1 MKISMTKRE
10 VERRRVIEAKLDA
23 IGYYDDGSEGDEV
36 DVHDVLGENKKMNK
50 KGN

>member
-1 MKISMTKRE
+1 

-36 DVHDVLGENKKMNK
+36 HGEEEEKEEGKMK
-50 KGN
+50 

>member
-1 MKISMTKRE
+1 

-36 DVHDVLGENKKMNK
+36 HGEEQEEEEEEGKMK
-50 KGN
+50 